1 MKKLTLIFL
10 MVFLYSCNDAY
21 KSLNEDEVKQFT
33 LKDTLVSN
41 DKVIVMLA
49 GNSPSDEY
57 SNILVRHAKRGN
69 YYLFDSDSALEN
81 DSVLLHYY
89 PAFLIDDEGEFRK
102 NGLWVYTTFTTE
114 GTFPFN
120 SDVMSFSVD
129 SVPRNWQRKLPT
141 GEGIYYYEK
150 NRLIRLSDE
159 QSEAKFKEKKRDG
172 FYFIPNN
179 GRLYD
184 RININELD

>member
-1 MKKLTLIFL
+1 MKKLSLVFLAIFL
-10 MVFLYSCNDAY
+10 CSCNDTY
-21 KSLNEDEVKQFT
+21 KTLNEEDVKQLT
-33 LKDTLVSN
+33 LKDTLVKN
-41 DKVIVMLA
+41 NKVLVMLA

-57 SNILVRHAKRGN
+57 PNILVRPSGKGN

-89 PAFLIDDEGEFRK
+89 PAFLIDEEGEFRK

-114 GTFPFN
+114 GTFPFT

-129 SVPRNWQRKLPT
+129 SVPGNLERKLPT
-141 GEGIYYYEK
+141 GEGVYYYEK
-150 NRLIRLSDE
+150 NRLIRVSDE
-159 QSEAKFKEKKRDG
+159 QSEATFKEKKRDG
-172 FYFIPNN
+172 FYFIPNS

-184 RININELD
+184 RINMNKLD